1 VKGEPFI
8 QQARSRKASE
18 SMADTVAHTTK
29 TDGKR
34 EMLQLTLVVNG
45 EAYAAEAPPQA
56 IFHEVL
62 EQALPPDLLK
72 GHRIRIS
79 TPNGEE
85 IFPDMFI
92 GETASHFRTST
103 FQIEAGPLRELT
115 AGAQAATWANLGFDH
130 IAITV
135 ADRADATAFFSEAL
149 GMTVVRDDRH
159 QTVLTTGNTAI
170 FCFGTETAPLSD
182 GLPSRWHHIGF
193 VVDNLEGAYQHLA
206 RYADR
211 RRAERGENASG
222 TLASDFMLLERNE
235 RWSLYC
241 HYRNGDTRL
250 MIQLSEI
257 KPEHR
262 GFANPHHF
270 TDNMYDYLSGRYG
283 VRFGSEAS
291 PGEAS
296 QAGEGLDKEQ

>member
-1 VKGEPFI
+1 MSERAQETPTGGRQEPL
-8 QQARSRKASE
+8 R
-18 SMADTVAHTTK
+18 
-29 TDGKR
+29 
-34 EMLQLTLVVNG
+34 LTLLVNG
-45 EAYAAEAPPQA
+45 EVYAAEAGPMA
-56 IFHEVL
+56 IFHEVI
-62 EQALPPDLLK
+62 EETVPAQQLK

-79 TPNGEE
+79 TAKGEE

-92 GETASHFRTST
+92 GETVAHFQTNT
-103 FQIEAGPLRELT
+103 FQVEAKPLQEVSE
-115 AGAQAATWANLGFDH
+115 GAEYRPWTNLGFDH

-135 ADRADATAFFSEAL
+135 ADRADAKIFFSEAL

-170 FCFGTETAPLSD
+170 FCFGTEIAPLSD

-193 VVDNLEGAYQHLA
+193 VVDDLEAAYRHLA
-206 RYADR
+206 RYAEKR
-211 RRAERGENASG
+211 QAERGENASG

-257 KPEHR
+257 KPESR
-262 GFANPHHF
+262 GFANPHQF
-270 TDNMYDYLSGRYG
+270 TDQMYDYLSGRYG
-283 VRFGSEAS
+283 VRFEDVPSSEES
-291 PGEAS
+291 GPNRPQQS
-296 QAGEGLDKEQ
+296 